1 MRSLNS
7 KLPLQIE
14 SPVDPVLTRAQ
25 LCALANVSEDTLR
38 REVRAG
44 KLKMLRLG
52 SPRRLSSIGSRALAR
67 RLCGLG

>member
-44 KLKMLRLG
+44 KLKMLRL
-52 SPRRLSSIGSRALAR
+52 SAR
-67 RLCGLG
+67 RVGFRRSEAERWLAACAA